1 MTELYPMPYVI
12 HDIWRDDFQDRCYT
26 GDPTVVE
33 HIRNVDVIIARKT
46 LTKRQAAIDYWAL
59 DSLYWKTAHQQ
70 LLTQRP
76 DEARLEQIAHRRSIM
91 HRMMT
96 HNDAFTTP
104 LGDQL

>member
-1 MTELYPMPYVI
+1 MTNHLLVTLVTWGIALPV
-12 HDIWRDDFQDRCYT
+12 T
-26 GDPTVVE
+26 LT
-33 HIRNVDVIIARKT
+33 IIARKT
-46 LTKRQAAIDYWAL
+46 LTKHHAAIDYWAL

-76 DEARLEQIAHRRSIM
+76 DEARLEQIAHRRSVM